1 MQVGS
6 GGPGPGLYS
15 TLTWL
20 LLATLLLL
28 LALLALAWLAAR
40 RRSRTAAVFSLGS
53 GIGGSC
59 IESRGPRPGSGP
71 RHWRETLTSH
81 RM

>member
-40 RRSRTAAVFSLGS
+40 RQSSVPMAAVRRLHRQTPSEQPRRRESLVAS
-53 GIGGSC
+53 VRRIAVV
-59 IESRGPRPGSGP
+59 RG
-71 RHWRETLTSH
+71 
-81 RM
+81 